1 VNTLWN
7 FGETWVASG
16 RRAVNTVKLIY
27 YGMLLVAFDEITRIA
42 VELRHRHPSSHIAFL
57 ASKGYMRIAGWVL
70 HIAAR
75 TA

>member
-1 VNTLWN
+1 MNTLWN
-7 FGETWVASG
+7 LGAKPVASG
-16 RRAVNTVKLIY
+16 RRALATLKFIY
-27 YGMLLVAFDEITRIA
+27 YGTMLVAFDEITRIA

-57 ASKGYMRIAGWVL
+57 ASKGCMRIAGWVL